1 MKGIAAIVGVVIG
14 VIVFAVRMTAA
25 ASAAP
30 LPLAYGFDGST
41 GWQHGDVRP
50 HAIYFGTGGNLLV
63 RGLAWSGWTQQAA
76 TASGVRWADGC
87 TPNCAAGTYSRMP
100 ATLVLSDVRIHD
112 GVRYFARLAMRWS
125 SGGKME
131 QEVFRWSPAL
141 VSGAPPFWS

>member
-1 MKGIAAIVGVVIG
+1 MKGISGVAAIVVVVIG
-14 VIVFAVRMTAA
+14 AIVFAARMTAA

-50 HAIYFGTGGNLLV
+50 HAIYFGTGGSLLV

-87 TPNCAAGTYSRMP
+87 TPNCAAGTYSRTP
-100 ATLVLSDVRIHD
+100 ATLALSDVRIHD
-112 GVRYFARLAMRWS
+112 GVRYFARLTMRWS

-131 QEVFRWSPAL
+131 REVFRWSPAL
-141 VSGAPPFWS
+141 VSGATP